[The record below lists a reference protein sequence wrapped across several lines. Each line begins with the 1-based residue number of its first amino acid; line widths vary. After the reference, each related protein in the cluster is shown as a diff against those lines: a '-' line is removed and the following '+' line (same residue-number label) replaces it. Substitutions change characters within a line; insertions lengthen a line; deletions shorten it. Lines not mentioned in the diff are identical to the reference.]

1 MDNATQLYVEEVS
14 PANQIKGFTKSFVK
28 RTKDKKTEDVKVKE
42 LLNYIKSNKV
52 IFGAKVSEKL
62 FKKNLIEKVFISN
75 NCLDITAKL
84 LKHYASLTN
93 VEVVVLDIDSK
104 EMTQKLNKPFLISVA
119 SIKKEA

>member
-75 NCLDITAKL
+75 NCLDLTAKL